1 MPGTETE
8 VDVCICFSNNCNGM
22 NGEMETERKSSD
34 LGMNDE
40 RESNEGE
47 ISRSQHPDFTSLS
60 LR

>member
-1 MPGTETE
+1 MPGTDTE
-8 VDVCICFSNNCNGM
+8 IDVCICFSNNCNG
-22 NGEMETERKSSD
+22 RKSSD

-47 ISRSQHPDFTSLS
+47 ISSISQHPDFTSLS